1 MMVVWIKCFECRH
14 FACEQTGRFD
24 CVAFLPKK
32 GVPAEVYAKPID
44 RVCSG
49 SFKFERAES
58 TIIKR
63 RAKLGFSNV
72 INPRKKEKGDLG
84 AKSDHKK

>member
-1 MMVVWIKCFECRH
+1 MTGDLKPKISQQHPPEIWEGLKMMVVWIKCFECRH

-44 RVCSG
+44 RV
-49 SFKFERAES
+49 
-58 TIIKR
+58 
-63 RAKLGFSNV
+63 
-72 INPRKKEKGDLG
+72 
-84 AKSDHKK
+84 